1 MQDLNTHL
9 ASFLDKVKALEE
21 ANTTL
26 ENKIGEWQDRQAP
39 GTLRKDYSC
48 YYDTIKDLQNR
59 VGEGTVILVSV
70 SVSLTYTRTHVPYLI
85 KR

>member
-9 ASFLDKVKALEE
+9 ASFLDKVKALED
-21 ANTTL
+21 
-26 ENKIGEWQDRQAP
+26 KIWEWQDRQGP
-39 GTLRKDYSC
+39 RTLRKDYSC

-59 VGEGTVILVSV
+59 VGEGTAILVSV